1 MTRLVIILL
10 LAVFCLNPVRAWDP
24 DSTILTGNEHY
35 VNNEFELAVSAYQ
48 SVVDSGY
55 ESAALYFNLGNAC
68 FKTNQLTLAL
78 VNYER
83 ALILDPRDKEIL
95 NNQELAR
102 SFLTDEIDVLPEF
115 VIRKWYTS
123 MVQMLRSDQ
132 WALISLVSFITA
144 LVLFLSYLFSG
155 RIGIRKLS
163 FWLAITLLVSS
174 GVSFGFSHK
183 KKQIDT
189 GHNIALILS
198 PSVTV
203 KSSPDESGTD
213 IFQLHEGTRVIIV
226 DELGEWREIKIS
238 DGNQGWVRLA
248 DLIKI

>member
-1 MTRLVIILL
+1 MRPLFILVLTVIGLS
-10 LAVFCLNPVRAWDP
+10 PVLAWDP

-35 VNNEFELAVSAYQ
+35 INNEFEQAVAAYQ
-48 SVVDSGY
+48 AVIDSGY
-55 ESAALYFNLGNAC
+55 ESAELYFNLGNAC

-83 ALILDPRDKEIL
+83 ALILDPKDEEIL
-95 NNQELAR
+95 HNQQLAR

-115 VIRKWYTS
+115 VLRQWYISIIRI
-123 MVQMLRSDQ
+123 LRSDQ
-132 WALISLVSFITA
+132 WAIISLVSFITA
-144 LVLFLSYLFSG
+144 LILFLSYLFSS

-163 FWLAITLLVSS
+163 FWLAVVLMISS

-189 GHNIALILS
+189 GHNIALIFS

-226 DELGEWREIKIS
+226 DELGDWREIKIS
-238 DGNQGWVRLA
+238 DGNQGWVRLS

>member
-1 MTRLVIILL
+1 MLTVIG
-10 LAVFCLNPVRAWDP
+10 LNPLLAWDP
-24 DSTILTGNEHY
+24 DSTISTGNEHY
-35 VNNEFELAVSAYQ
+35 VKNEFELAVVAYQ
-48 SVVDSGY
+48 AVIDSGF
-55 ESAALYFNLGNAC
+55 ESAELYFNLGNAC

-83 ALILDPRDKEIL
+83 ALILDPRDEEIHH
-95 NNQELAR
+95 NQELAR

-115 VIRKWYTS
+115 VLRQWYISIIRI
-123 MVQMLRSDQ
+123 LGSDQ
-132 WALISLVSFITA
+132 WAIISLVSFITA
-144 LVLFLSYLFSG
+144 LLLFLSFLFSS
-155 RIGIRKLS
+155 RIGIRKIS
-163 FWLAITLLVSS
+163 FWLAIALIISS

-189 GHNIALILS
+189 EHNISLILS

-213 IFQLHEGTRVIIV
+213 IFQLHEGTRVIII
-226 DELGEWREIKIS
+226 DELGDWREIKIS
-238 DGNQGWVRLA
+238 DGNQGWVLLS

>member
-1 MTRLVIILL
+1 M
-10 LAVFCLNPVRAWDP
+10 AWDA
-24 DSTILTGNEHY
+24 DSTILRGNEHY
-35 VNNEFELAVSAYQ
+35 VNNEFTEAMAAYQ
-48 SVVDSGY
+48 EVIDSGY
-55 ESAALYFNLGNAC
+55 VSADLYFNLGNAC

-83 ALILDPRDKEIL
+83 ALILDPRDEEIL
-95 NNQELAR
+95 HNQDLAR
-102 SFLTDEIDVLPEF
+102 SFLTDEIDVLPDF
-115 VIRKWYTS
+115 VLRQWYISIIRS
-123 MVQMLRSDQ
+123 LSSDQ
-132 WALISLVSFITA
+132 WALISLVSFIIA
-144 LVLFLSYLFSG
+144 LILFLSYLFSS

-163 FWLAITLLVSS
+163 FWLAVVLMISF

-226 DELGEWREIKIS
+226 DELGDWREIKIS
-238 DGNQGWVRLA
+238 DGNQGWVKLS